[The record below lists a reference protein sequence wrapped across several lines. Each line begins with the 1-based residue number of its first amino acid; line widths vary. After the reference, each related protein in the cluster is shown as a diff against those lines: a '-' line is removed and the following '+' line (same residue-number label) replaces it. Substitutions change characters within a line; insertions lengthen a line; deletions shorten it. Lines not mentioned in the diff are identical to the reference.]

1 MSAEQLIEEAS
12 QLSLPELDQLVSKVI
27 SLRAQRVGPGLS
39 VEEGQLLQKINR
51 GIPSALR
58 KRSEE
63 LIEKRDAE
71 RLSGSEQE
79 ELKRLTGEIE
89 QIEAERIVY
98 LKELASLRDT
108 TLTTLME
115 KLGLNGPMYG

>member
-1 MSAEQLIEEAS
+1 M
-12 QLSLPELDQLVSKVI
+12 
-27 SLRAQRVGPGLS
+27 S

-71 RLSGSEQE
+71 RLSGSEQQ

-89 QIEAERIVY
+89 QIEAERIGY
-98 LKELASLRDT
+98 LKELASLRGM
-108 TLTTLME
+108 TLRALME